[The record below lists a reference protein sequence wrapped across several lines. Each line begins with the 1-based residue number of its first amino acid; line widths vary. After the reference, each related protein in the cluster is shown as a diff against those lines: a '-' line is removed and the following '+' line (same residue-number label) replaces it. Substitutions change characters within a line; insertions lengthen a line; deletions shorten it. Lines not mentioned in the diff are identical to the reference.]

1 MADRSVTGSPEG
13 PDDTNGGDRI
23 NAHVSR
29 RFLRA
34 ILCPARIIAAVSP
47 LVLVLAGVVALVM
60 GGLILRSFGPRFRVG
75 RLLSATRTMSIAE
88 AAALA
93 AGPPRYIGV
102 TGRLDAEAEFE
113 DDAHRPLVYRRTRL
127 QLGDGRSWRT
137 VDERVEA
144 VAFEIR
150 EGLEAIA
157 IDHGAIG
164 EGLVVV
170 PRESVGVAADAAER
184 LPSGTDPAT
193 PVRLRVEQ
201 VSSIEHAIVLGVPA
215 LGADGVARM
224 TSGMG
229 RPLVLTTLEPAEA
242 MRVLTGGRSRRPL
255 LAAVALGSGLVL
267 LTLGL
272 AWAVLGAVTA
282 TALGAS
288 PSPTAAAG
296 GDPRSSGE
304 GPGLVGDP
312 LFALVAV
319 IGIGLLAAVATLAYV
334 RLTGGRR
341 T

>member
-1 MADRSVTGSPEG
+1 MT
-13 PDDTNGGDRI
+13 
-23 NAHVSR
+23 
-29 RFLRA
+29 
-34 ILCPARIIAAVSP
+34 
-47 LVLVLAGVVALVM
+47 
-60 GGLILRSFGPRFRVG
+60 
-75 RLLSATRTMSIAE
+75 IAE
-88 AAALA
+88 ATALA
-93 AGPPRYIGV
+93 AGPPRYVGV
-102 TGRLDAEAEFE
+102 KGRLDAETEFE

-127 QLGDGRSWRT
+127 QLGDGRSWLT
-137 VDERVEA
+137 VDERIEA
-144 VAFEIR
+144 VAFAVR
-150 EGLEAIA
+150 EGLDAIA
-157 IDHGAIG
+157 VDQDAIG

-184 LPSGTDPAT
+184 VPPGTDPAM
-193 PVRLRVEQ
+193 PVRLRIEQ

-215 LGADGVARM
+215 LGTDGVARM
-224 TSGMG
+224 TSGLG

-255 LAAVALGSGLVL
+255 LAALALGSGLVL
-267 LTLGL
+267 LTLGV

-282 TALGAS
+282 TALAAS

-312 LFALVAV
+312 LFALAAV
-319 IGIGLLAAVATLAYV
+319 VGIGLIAAVATLAYV